1 MLFDQV
7 HFRKFTVDT
16 QAVIDTLPAYKPVAW
31 DDQWEVVCVPQGD
44 THSIF
49 EWAKERLEGK
59 IDVTHCHD
67 GSVLVA
73 FTDPTDAILFK
84 ISYQSGVSIS

>member
-7 HFRKFTVDT
+7 HFRKFVVEA
-16 QAVIDTLPAYKPVAW
+16 QPLIDTLPAYKPVAW
-31 DDQWEVVCVPQGD
+31 GADWEVVCVPQGD
-44 THSIF
+44 AHSIY
-49 EWAKERLEGK
+49 EWAKEQLVGRIDISICHEG
-59 IDVTHCHD
+59 
-67 GSVLVA
+67 SALVA

>member
-1 MLFDQV
+1 MIFNEI
-7 HFRKFTVDT
+7 HFRKF
-16 QAVIDTLPAYKPVAW
+16 AVEPEGIIDTLPAYKPVAW
-31 DDQWEVVCVPQGD
+31 DAGWEVVCVPRGD
-44 THSIF
+44 TQSIF

-59 IDVTHCHD
+59 MDLTHCHD

-84 ISYQSGVSIS
+84 ISYENGVSKK